1 MLLYKL
7 QIGCL
12 LFVLLIFIM
21 YEAEKIRTYGF
32 KKLRVFDYMLVI
44 GLVYMILDIST
55 VYCVNHLDTVN
66 PVLNRVLHFW
76 FLLSIDVEIFLFF
89 YYILVI
95 TDWIHEQD
103 RLHRFLVC
111 VPLLVNM
118 VIAVFSIGSLEYRV
132 GKMSNYSMGVT
143 AYTCYAT
150 ATVYVLLMIL
160 MFCRRL
166 SYIERDKRRILG
178 ITIVTV
184 TGIFLFQMLVPDSLV
199 SCLGITVILVMI
211 YANIENPA
219 KNRLDQYHDELM
231 HGFANIIESRDDSTG
246 GHVKRTSAYV
256 YLLAVELRKQGYYTN
271 VLTKDYIQNLTR
283 AAALHDIGK
292 IAIPDA
298 ILQKPGRL
306 TAEEF
311 DIMKGHTTEGGR
323 LIHDSLSMLGDKDEI
338 NMAYDVAMYHHER
351 WGGGGYPTGISGT
364 QIPLAARIM
373 AVADVFD
380 AIAEKRC
387 YRDAMSLDESFRI
400 LEEGSGTQFQP
411 ELITCFLKAREQV
424 EKIQRQLR

>member
-1 MLLYKL
+1 
-7 QIGCL
+7 
-12 LFVLLIFIM
+12 
-21 YEAEKIRTYGF
+21 
-32 KKLRVFDYMLVI
+32 
-44 GLVYMILDIST
+44 MILDIST

-231 HGFANIIESRDDSTG
+231 HGFANIIESRDDSIG

-271 VLTKDYIQNLTR
+271 VLTKDYIQNLSR

-306 TAEEF
+306 TSEEF

-411 ELITCFLKAREQV
+411 ELITCFLKARKKV
-424 EKIQRQLR
+424 EEIQRQFR